1 MEKELKDYIK
11 EINIGNIKIK
21 NNVFLAPMAGVTDIP
36 FRKICRKFGPG
47 LTFTE
52 MASTKAMEFSSSKTE
67 KILQVME
74 DERPSV
80 VQIFGNDKDII
91 RNTIEHLNNDDTI
104 DIIDINMGCPAPK
117 LVKNGDGAGLLLNL
131 EKVEEIIKEATSVSR
146 KPITVKTRKGFN
158 NDIITAV
165 EVAKIC
171 EKYGVAMITIHGR
184 TREEYYTGVSDLDII
199 KKVKESVSIPVI
211 GNGDITDVESAK
223 RMFEY
228 THCDGIMIARGAQG
242 NPWIFKSILEGKDY
256 IPTNSQRLQIILEH
270 IQYALDNEE
279 NKKQAVFKMRK
290 HIAWYLKGLK
300 NSTYVKDKI
309 NREENIEE
317 VIKILKEYFNLLE
330 DTSYDN

>member
-1 MEKELKDYIK
+1 MLENYIK
-11 EINIGNIKIK
+11 EIRIGNILVK
-21 NNVFLAPMAGVTDIP
+21 NNIFLAPMAGVTDIP

-52 MASTKAMEFSSSKTE
+52 MASTKAMEFNSQKTS
-67 KILQVME
+67 KILHIMD

-80 VQIFGNDKDII
+80 VQIFGSDKDVI
-91 RNTIEHLNNDDTI
+91 RNTIEKLNDDDNI

-131 EKVEEIIKEATSVSR
+131 DKVEEIIKEATRVSK

-158 NDIITAV
+158 DSIITAV
-165 EVAKIC
+165 KVAKIC

-184 TREEYYTGVSDLDII
+184 TREQYYSGSADLDII
-199 KKVKESVSIPVI
+199 KAVKEAVSIPVI
-211 GNGDITDVESAK
+211 GNGDIVDIESAK

-228 THCDGIMIARGAQG
+228 TKCDGIMIARGAQG

-256 IPTNSQRLQIILEH
+256 IPTNKERLEIILEH
-270 IQYALDNEE
+270 INYAIENEE
-279 NKKQAVFKMRK
+279 SIRQATLKMRK

-300 NSTYVKDKI
+300 NSSYIKDMI
-309 NREENIEE
+309 NREEDIEKVKE
-317 VIKILKEYFNLLE
+317 ILIEYLL
-330 DTSYDN
+330 

>member
-1 MEKELKDYIK
+1 MLENYIK
-11 EINIGNIKIK
+11 EIRIGNILVK
-21 NNVFLAPMAGVTDIP
+21 NNIFLAPMAGVTDIP

-52 MASTKAMEFSSSKTE
+52 MASTKAMEFNSQKTSKLLH
-67 KILQVME
+67 IMD

-80 VQIFGNDKDII
+80 VQIFGSDKDVIK
-91 RNTIEHLNNDDTI
+91 NTIEKLNDDDNI

-131 EKVEEIIKEATSVSR
+131 DKVEEIIKEATRVSK

-158 NDIITAV
+158 DSIITAV
-165 EVAKIC
+165 KVAKIC

-184 TREEYYTGVSDLDII
+184 TREQYYSGSADLDII
-199 KKVKESVSIPVI
+199 KAVKEAVSIPVI
-211 GNGDITDVESAK
+211 GNGDIVDVESAK

-228 THCDGIMIARGAQG
+228 TKCDGIMIARGAQG

-256 IPTNSQRLQIILEH
+256 IPTNKERLEIILEH
-270 IQYALDNEE
+270 INYALENEE
-279 NKKQAVFKMRK
+279 SIRQATLKMRK

-300 NSTYVKDKI
+300 NSSYIKDMI
-309 NREENIEE
+309 NREEDIEKVKE
-317 VIKILKEYFNLLE
+317 ILIKYLL
-330 DTSYDN
+330 

>member
-1 MEKELKDYIK
+1 MLENYIK
-11 EINIGNIKIK
+11 EIRIGNILVK
-21 NNVFLAPMAGVTDIP
+21 NNIFLAPMAGVTDIP

-52 MASTKAMEFSSSKTE
+52 MASTKAMEFNSQKTS
-67 KILQVME
+67 KILHIMD

-80 VQIFGNDKDII
+80 VQIFGSDKDVI
-91 RNTIEHLNNDDTI
+91 RNTIEKLNDDDNI

-131 EKVEEIIKEATSVSR
+131 DKVEEIIKEATRVSK

-158 NDIITAV
+158 DSIITAV
-165 EVAKIC
+165 KVAKIC

-184 TREEYYTGVSDLDII
+184 TREQYYSGSADLDII
-199 KKVKESVSIPVI
+199 KAVKEAVSIPVI
-211 GNGDITDVESAK
+211 GNGDIVDVESAK

-228 THCDGIMIARGAQG
+228 TKCDGIMIARGAQG

-256 IPTNSQRLQIILEH
+256 IPTNKERLEIILEH
-270 IQYALDNEE
+270 INYALENEE
-279 NKKQAVFKMRK
+279 SIRQATLKMRK

-300 NSTYVKDKI
+300 NSSYIKDMI
-309 NREENIEE
+309 NREEDIEKVKE
-317 VIKILKEYFNLLE
+317 ILIKYLL
-330 DTSYDN
+330 

>member
-1 MEKELKDYIK
+1 MLENYIK
-11 EINIGNIKIK
+11 EIKIGNIVVK

-52 MASTKAMEFSSSKTE
+52 MASTQAMEFNSDKTL
-67 KILQVME
+67 KLLAVTE

-80 VQIFGNDKDII
+80 VQIFGNNKEVISK
-91 RNTIEHLNNDDTI
+91 TIERLNEDDTI

-117 LVKNGDGAGLLLNL
+117 LVKAGNGAGLLLDLNN
-131 EKVEEIIKEATSVSR
+131 VEEIIKEATRVSK
-146 KPITVKTRKGFN
+146 KPIAVKTRKGFN
-158 NDIITAV
+158 DDLITAV

-171 EKYGVAMITIHGR
+171 EKYGVSMITIHGR

-211 GNGDITDVESAK
+211 GNGDITDVESAN

-228 THCDGIMIARGAQG
+228 TKCDGIMIARGAQG
-242 NPWIFKSILEGKDY
+242 NPWIFKSIIEGKDY
-256 IPTNSQRLQIILEH
+256 TPSSSERLDIILEH
-270 IQYALDNEE
+270 INLALENEE
-279 NKKQAVFKMRK
+279 SSKHATMKLRK

-300 NSTYVKDKI
+300 NSTYVKDRI
-309 NREENIEE
+309 NRTEDINE
-317 VIKILKEYFNLLE
+317 VIEILKEYFSSLQEESL
-330 DTSYDN
+330 